1 MSQDSIPVI
10 DLGPFLT
17 GDAAARREV
26 ARQFG
31 AAFETFGFASIV
43 NHGVDAALV
52 ERMYRE
58 AERFFAQP
66 FADKL
71 VWNPPEQT
79 KGRGYLPLGIE
90 SVAATLAGETPP
102 DLCEALVFASLQRER
117 AGQGLPNIW
126 PTEPPMLGETVNA
139 WFDAMYLLC
148 RRLMQLSA
156 LALELPDAYFD
167 VSHREPSLTLRFVNY
182 PDQPEA
188 PREGQLRYG
197 AHHDYGGLTIL
208 RPDQAPGGL
217 QVCGLDGQWR
227 DVNAPADA
235 FVINVGDLMARWT
248 NDRWRSTLHRV
259 INPPRTLTGSTRRLS
274 LVAFTGPA
282 AGTEVACL
290 PSCCS
295 AEHPPRYAPVEAG
308 AYIRAKLDQS
318 MQISTPA
325 ADLPAVHGLDRS
337 TQPC

>member
-1 MSQDSIPVI
+1 MSLDSIPVI
-10 DLGPFLT
+10 DLGPFFE
-17 GDAAARREV
+17 GDEPARREV
-26 ARQFG
+26 ARRFG
-31 AAFETFGFASIV
+31 EAFETCGFASIV
-43 NHGVDAALV
+43 NHGVDPALV
-52 ERMYRE
+52 ERMYAE
-58 AERFFAQP
+58 AERFFARP

-71 VWNPPEQT
+71 AWTPQERT

-126 PTEPPMLGETVNA
+126 PNEPPALKATVEA
-139 WFDAMYLLC
+139 WFDAMFALC
-148 RRLMQLSA
+148 QRLMRLSA
-156 LALELPDAYFD
+156 LALDLPEEHFQASY
-167 VSHREPSLTLRFVNY
+167 REPSLTLRFVNY

-217 QVCGLDGQWR
+217 QVCDLEGRWR
-227 DVNAPADA
+227 DVTAPPGA

-259 INPPRTLTGSTRRLS
+259 INPPREWTGSTRRLS
-274 LVAFTGPA
+274 LVAFSGPA
-282 AGTEVACL
+282 AGTEVVCL

-295 AEHPPRYAPVEAG
+295 AERPARYAPVAAG
-308 AYIRAKLDQS
+308 AYIRDKLDRS
-318 MQISTPA
+318 MQLALPA
-325 ADLPAVHGLDRS
+325 ADSPVAQAPNRS